1 MSLLASIAMSGP
13 TWKKAKDTRAK
24 PATSKTCRDCGKEKL
39 MKYFQ
44 TCGKHDDGT
53 PKYGSY
59 CLVCC
64 AARNREARR
73 KNASR

>member
-13 TWKKAKDTRAK
+13 TWKKAKGTRIKAL
-24 PATSKTCRDCGKEKL
+24 TSKVCRDCGKEKL

-59 CLVCC
+59 CLPCC
-64 AARNREARR
+64 AVRNKEARR
-73 KNASR
+73 KNAA